1 MTGGSKGSSL
11 TNMNR
16 RHVYLYLVAC
26 ISLALLNA
34 CNDDDLKKV
43 ETVALQKEAFNA
55 NRTFEAEVIYSDSA
69 KVKAKGFAPVLD
81 KVTPKTGGNY
91 QEMPKGVKIEFFNQL
106 QATQGTITSEY
117 AIMKETEQITI
128 FRKNVVV
135 VNANLTFNTE
145 ELIWNQTSKK
155 FTSPKGII
163 TKPDGTV
170 INAINFTAPEDFS
183 TVAFENAYGE
193 TYIKGDLSQ

>member
-1 MTGGSKGSSL
+1 MTC
-11 TNMNR
+11 
-16 RHVYLYLVAC
+16 RHFYLYFVAC
-26 ISLALLNA
+26 ISAISLNA
-34 CNDDDLKKV
+34 CNDDDLNKV
-43 ETVALQKEAFNA
+43 ETVSLQKEAFAA
-55 NRTFEAEVIYSDSA
+55 NRTFGAEVIYSDSA

-81 KVTPKTGGNY
+81 KVTPKSGGNY
-91 QEMPKGVKIEFFNQL
+91 QEMPKGVKIEFFDQL
-106 QATQGTITSEY
+106 QASKGTITSEY

-135 VNANLTFNTE
+135 INVNLTFNTE
-145 ELIWNQTSKK
+145 ELVWNQNSKK

-183 TVAFENAYGE
+183 TIAFENAYGE
-193 TYIKGDLSQ
+193 TYINGDLSQ

>member
-1 MTGGSKGSSL
+1 ML
-11 TNMNR
+11 NLR
-16 RHVYLYLVAC
+16 LYQGLIAC
-26 ISLALLNA
+26 MSILMFSA

-43 ETVALQKEAFNA
+43 ETVKLQKEAFNA
-55 NRTFEAEVIYSDSA
+55 NRTFGAEVIYSDSA

-81 KVTPKTGGNY
+81 KVTPSSGGNF
-91 QEMPKGVKIEFFNQL
+91 QEMPKGVKIEFFDEL
-106 QATQGTITSEY
+106 QASKGTITSEY

-135 VNANLTFNTE
+135 INENLTFNTE
-145 ELIWNQTSKK
+145 ELVWNQNTKRFS
-155 FTSPKGII
+155 SPKGII

-193 TYIKGDLSQ
+193 TYIKGDLTQ

>member
-1 MTGGSKGSSL
+1 MKTC
-11 TNMNR
+11 R
-16 RHVYLYLVAC
+16 FYLGLIAC
-26 ISLALLNA
+26 MSVLLCSA

-43 ETVALQKEAFNA
+43 ETVKLNNEAFTA
-55 NRTFEAEVIYSDSA
+55 NRTFGAEVIYSDSA

-91 QEMPKGVKIEFFNQL
+91 QEMPKGVKIEFFDET
-106 QATQGTITSEY
+106 QASKGTITSEY
-117 AIMKETEQITI
+117 AIMKESEQITI

-145 ELIWNQTSKK
+145 ELVWNQNNKR

-183 TVAFENAYGE
+183 TVDFENAYGE
-193 TYIKGDLSQ
+193 TYINGDLTQ